1 MRNLKILTFH
11 ATEKIDLFS
20 IQNFESNKNLKH
32 PTYFTLIFIYN
43 IFMVFINGM
52 ERREREEDGK

>member
-52 ERREREEDGK
+52 EELE